1 MRRLLESSE
10 GYSLNGGGMGE
21 GVEGNEEKIHL
32 MIPKS
37 TLIENFIC
45 KTFSKVA
52 FYSTVH
58 TMYVHT
64 SKNAKK

>member
-21 GVEGNEEKIHL
+21 GVEGNELKNTSYDSKKHINRKLHL
-32 MIPKS
+32 
-37 TLIENFIC
+37 

-58 TMYVHT
+58 TMHVHT